1 MWQLWQMVVVELR
14 PSILWGNQE
23 WKRLTEFGSW
33 LSTCDP
39 RAIAATSYSYLEF
52 TDNLLGLL
60 AVPIG
65 SSEKYSASEGRQQRS
80 WLTEHAAR

>member
-1 MWQLWQMVVVELR
+1 M
-14 PSILWGNQE
+14 GGTNNG
-23 WKRLTEFGSW
+23 RLTEFSSW